1 MELKL
6 PPPLVALLLCALMWG
21 IDLLLPAGRVQAE
34 VQSVIALA
42 LVCVG
47 IGFSLSAVL
56 MFRAAHTTVDPRAPG
71 KATQLVAGG
80 VYRLSRNPM
89 YLGLLCTMTAW
100 AVYLGSPWALPVLP
114 IYVWYITR
122 FQILPEE
129 VALHRLFGA
138 SYVAYCA
145 RVRRWI

>member
-1 MELKL
+1 MRIVRLGRRCCT
-6 PPPLVALLLCALMWG
+6 VALRQPVTG
-21 IDLLLPAGRVQAE
+21 GV
-34 VQSVIALA
+34 
-42 LVCVG
+42 VG
-47 IGFSLSAVL
+47 VVVVAR
-56 MFRAAHTTVDPRAPG
+56 RAADLRLLVESVESVVEVVSPGAATTVDPRDPG
-71 KATQLVAGG
+71 KATRLVAGG

-100 AVYLGSPWALPVLP
+100 AVYLGSPWSLLILP

-129 VALHRLFGA
+129 AALHRLFGA

>member
-6 PPPLVALLLCALMWG
+6 PPPLVALLLCALMWS
-21 IDLLLPAGRVQAE
+21 IDFLVPVGRVQAE
-34 VQSVIALA
+34 GQAVIALA

-47 IGFSLSAVL
+47 IGFSLSAMLV
-56 MFRAAHTTVDPRAPG
+56 FREARTTVDPRDPG
-71 KATQLVAGG
+71 KATQLVASG

-89 YLGLLCTMTAW
+89 YLGMLCTMTAW
-100 AVYLGSPWALPVLP
+100 AVYLGSPWGLPLLP